1 MKINLIEGDISE
13 GVLLLFSF
21 SSFFFFLLAEIP
33 RTTNVYRILYRACKI
48 IIVELIKG

>member
-21 SSFFFFLLAEIP
+21 SSFFFLLAEIP
-33 RTTNVYRILYRACKI
+33 RTMNVYRILYRACKI

>member
-13 GVLLLFSF
+13 GVLLLLSL
-21 SSFFFFLLAEIP
+21 SSFFFLLAEIP